1 MKPTITSFEE
11 LECWRAGRELR
22 VFAARMVAPAL
33 PPEERFALRA
43 QLLDAARSV
52 TANIA
57 EGFGRYHYLDNSKF
71 CSNARGSCH
80 EVLDHLI
87 TAHDEGF
94 IAAETLAQGRTL
106 VATTVHRLNGY
117 MRYLREA
124 AKRDGGG

>member
-22 VFAARMVAPAL
+22 VFVARVAAPRLPA
-33 PPEERFALRA
+33 EERFALRA
-43 QLLDAARSV
+43 QMLDAARSV

-71 CSNARGSCH
+71 CSNARGSCC

-94 IAAETLAQGRTL
+94 IATETLARGREL
-106 VATTVHRLNGY
+106 AASTVHRLNGY

-124 AKRDGGG
+124 AKREAG